1 MKNFINIS
9 DLSKNELRKLRTEHE
24 KALRR
29 LNQGLEKITKKVE
42 ENKQLRKKLDG
53 AQKLISTLNKQSFK

>member
-1 MKNFINIS
+1 MQ
-9 DLSKNELRKLRTEHE
+9 KNELRKLRTEHE

-42 ENKQLRKKLDG
+42 ENKQLRKKLDS
-53 AQKLISTLNKQSFK
+53 AQKQITKMNKKGFK